1 MRTSWSRPAALAV
14 ALPLFLAPAAAPRT
28 DALPRIPNIAGQ
40 VLTVTGPVEPSRLG
54 QTLMHEHI
62 FVDFK
67 FAGSLRPDPATDAG
81 LSLQPVT
88 LDNLAKA
95 RAGHWI
101 ADNDFL
107 GDFEESL
114 AEVAAYKAIG
124 GGTIVDVSGIRL
136 GRDPVGLLKI
146 SNASGLNVV
155 MGGSWYQKRYHPPNF
170 GELTLDELTD
180 GMVRDIAVGVD
191 GTEIRSGIIGEIGI
205 NGNPLTDDE
214 IKLVRASARASRLT
228 GAPMTFHVG
237 GVGEEKFRV
246 LKIVADEGV
255 AMSSVVMGHS
265 NGLAFDLPFARR
277 ILALGVF
284 IEFDWLGALGSPGG
298 FLEARTDRKVA
309 EGIARLVREG
319 YAGRIVLSHDICNK
333 TQLKKFGGLGY
344 TYIHEYFLPVLR
356 ELGVGEADI
365 RKMMVENPA
374 KALAFAEPKPLAGGG
389 APR

>member
-1 MRTSWSRPAALAV
+1 MTMSLSRKASLAAVLA
-14 ALPLFLAPAAAPRT
+14 LSLAPPAAPRT
-28 DALPRIPNIAGQ
+28 DSLPPIPNIAGLA
-40 VLTVTGPVEPSRLG
+40 LTVTGPVEPSRLG

-67 FAGSLRPDPATDAG
+67 FSGSLRPEPATDAE

-88 LDNLAKA
+88 LANLHKA

-114 AEVAAYKAIG
+114 AEVLEFKAAG

-136 GRDPVGLLKI
+136 GRDPVGLFRI
-146 SNASGLNVV
+146 SNASGLNIV
-155 MGGSWYQKRYHPPNF
+155 MGGSWYQKKYHPPNF
-170 GELTLDELTD
+170 SDLTLDELTA

-205 NGNPLTDDE
+205 NGDPLTANE
-214 IKLVRASARASRLT
+214 LKLVRASARASRLT

-265 NGLAFDLPFARR
+265 NGLAFDFPFARR

-298 FLEARTDRKVA
+298 FLEARTNRKVA

-319 YAGRIVLSHDICNK
+319 YAGQIVLSHDICNK
-333 TQLKKFGGLGY
+333 IQLKKFGGLGY

-374 KALAFAEPKPLAGGG
+374 RALAFAEPKPLVGGG
-389 APR
+389 SPR